1 MAASASTATTRVR
14 GAAGVTGSDYAML
27 LGIAVAWSA
36 AAGVWLSGQL
46 AGLVFRQTW
55 PDASYGQAFTIAF
68 ALPHHWADP
77 RQAWPAPAQQ
87 QLPGPA
93 AFYTATVLIFTIG
106 LIALVIGF
114 QRWRGGRAGRGM
126 ATRRE
131 LEQRFSQRAV
141 LATAR
146 RIRPHLATPP
156 KAHDV
161 AVDLGTA
168 MRTRLYAGL
177 ETSVLLLAAPRTG
190 KTSQVIIPWL
200 RTFPGAAVVT
210 SVRPDVLQATATLRG
225 GAGGGTS
232 WLMELT
238 GTVTWPH
245 RLRWTPIAGAQDYD
259 IAIQRADVMV
269 QVGKGEKSDT
279 SNAGFFG
286 LTATNLL
293 AAWLHTAAV
302 TGRTMLDVLDWSV
315 DPTDDTPVKLLRDA
329 DDARPGVVKL
339 LDSFYR
345 QPDTTRANLW
355 TTVQTGTACLF
366 GSAAADV
373 FGGPASDSFDI
384 EAFLRSGTDTLY
396 LLVDEKK
403 STKLAPLVTTFVGEI
418 ITVAKAMA
426 ERSEAG
432 RLDPPLGLILDEL
445 ANVVPLPDLPEVMSY
460 AAGSGIFA
468 VGVLQ
473 SMAAAEHRW
482 GPAGRRMLWAHS
494 TIKIAL
500 GGLAG
505 TDLDDISQLAGS
517 YRETLLIPQ
526 RSGERHSVQASVVD
540 RKTLPPEAIR
550 TLDPDKREALIIHA
564 TTPAFITRMKRHYES
579 DHAADYTRA
588 VHAARALMGLPT
600 KDDTP

>member
-1 MAASASTATTRVR
+1 MAASAPTATTRVR
-14 GAAGVTGSDYAML
+14 GASAFTGSDYAL
-27 LGIAVAWSA
+27 LLSMA
-36 AAGVWLSGQL
+36 AAGFAGAGVWLSGQL

-55 PDASYGQAFTIAF
+55 PDAPYEQAFTITA
-68 ALPHHWADP
+68 ALPAHWADP
-77 RQAWPAPAQQ
+77 RMAWPAAAQQ
-87 QLPGPA
+87 QLPGPV
-93 AFYTATVLIFTIG
+93 AFYGTATVVFGLAAVALTIG
-106 LIALVIGF
+106 YR
-114 QRWRGGRAGRGM
+114 RWKTGRPQHGM
-126 ATRRE
+126 ATRRQ
-131 LEQRFSQRAV
+131 LEKRFSNSAV

-146 RIRPHLATPP
+146 RVRPDLAGKPT
-156 KAHDV
+156 AADV

-168 MRTRLYAGL
+168 HGMRLYVGL
-177 ETSVLLLAAPRTG
+177 ETSVLLLAAPRQG

-200 RTFPGAAVVT
+200 RSFPGAAVVT

-225 GAGGGTS
+225 GTS

-238 GTVTWPH
+238 GNLTWPH
-245 RLRWTPIAGAQDYD
+245 RLTWTPIAGAEDYD
-259 IAIQRADVMV
+259 IALQRADTMI
-269 QVGKGEKSDT
+269 QVGKGESSDS

-286 LTATNLL
+286 MTATNLL

-329 DDARPGVVKL
+329 DGARPGVVKL

-345 QPDTTRANLW
+345 QPDTTRSNLW
-355 TTVQTGTACLF
+355 TTVQTGTSCLF
-366 GSAAADV
+366 GTAAATV
-373 FGGPASDSFDI
+373 FGGPAAESFDI
-384 EAFLRSGTDTLY
+384 KAFLRSGTDTLY

-403 STKLAPLVTTFVGEI
+403 AANLAPLVTTFVGEI
-418 ITVAKAMA
+418 ITTAKALA

-460 AAGSGIFA
+460 AAGSGMFA

-473 SMAAAEHRW
+473 SLAAAEHRW
-482 GPAGRRMLWAHS
+482 GPSGRRMLWAHA
-494 TIKIAL
+494 TVKIAL

-505 TDLDDISQLAGS
+505 NDLDDISQLAGS
-517 YRETLLIPQ
+517 YRETLLVPQ
-526 RSGERHSVQASVVD
+526 RSGERHTVQASVVD
-540 RKTLPPEAIR
+540 RKTLPPERIR
-550 TLDPDKREALIIHA
+550 TLDPDKREALVIHA
-564 TTPAFITRMKRHYES
+564 TTPPFITRMQRHYES

-588 VHAARALMGLPT
+588 VRAARTLMGLPT